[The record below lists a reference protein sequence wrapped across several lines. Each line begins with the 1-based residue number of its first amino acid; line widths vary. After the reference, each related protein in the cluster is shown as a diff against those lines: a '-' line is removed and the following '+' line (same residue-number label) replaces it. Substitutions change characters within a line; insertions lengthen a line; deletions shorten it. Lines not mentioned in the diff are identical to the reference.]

1 VPKKKQVKGMVDREQ
16 VMLPQAK
23 RLLAVYSIY
32 AVALISGYF
41 LAYELRFDFNV
52 PDRFCQQRD
61 ANFLWVL
68 GLKWLFLWQA
78 GQFKSIMAYF
88 RLHDALRLFI
98 GLGLVAMCML
108 FLWYSLGGATVAP
121 RSVIIT
127 DFLLGFFMIAAFRV
141 SLRLRLSGLRFQY
154 NSGGDSQDV
163 IIVGAGA
170 QGARLCAELMSSRRA
185 KFFPVAF
192 VDDDPKLRGGTI
204 HGVPVAGALHQI
216 AELADRYGVKQ
227 LIIAIPHISVKQIH
241 EIIRLADAA
250 NLSVQRVEKYGA
262 QVSPSGMLSQIRNI
276 ECEDLLGRDPVEI
289 DVSSIESFIR
299 GQVVLITGAGGS
311 IGRELL
317 QQILRYQPR
326 AVVGIDQSEL
336 AIFQLRQQL
345 VESEDVICDKLEL
358 RVLNIRDLQ
367 RMRSLLQTTQPSII
381 FHAAAHKHVKLM
393 ESQPAEALKN
403 NAFATADLAE
413 LASDCAV
420 SHFVFI
426 STDKAI
432 KPISVMG
439 ASKRMAELAIVA
451 QQRAPANNT
460 QFTILRF
467 GNVMGSSG
475 SVLPL
480 FREQIAKGR
489 PVTVSHP
496 EAKRYFMLVGEA
508 VGLVLESA
516 SKSKGAQTFALD
528 MGDPIKIL
536 ELARQM
542 IRLQGLKPDFDID
555 IQFTGLTLGE
565 KLMEELEASDI
576 PIQPT
581 SNCSI
586 RSYSFVDQYIV
597 VDFSRIRSRLE
608 AAIQQADVTGSCIK
622 KLMSECPIDYCVAEP
637 ETPDP

>member
-1 VPKKKQVKGMVDREQ
+1 MVDREQ
-16 VMLPQAK
+16 VILPQT
-23 RLLAVYSIY
+23 RHLLAVHFLY
-32 AVALISGYF
+32 AVSLICSYY

-52 PDRFCQQRD
+52 PENFSEQRN
-61 ANFLWVL
+61 ANILWVL

-78 GQFKSIMAYF
+78 GQLKSIMAYF
-88 RLHDALRLFI
+88 RLHDALRLFT
-98 GLGLVAMCML
+98 GLGLVAICML
-108 FLWYSLGGATVAP
+108 FLWYSLGGAMVAP

-127 DFLLGFFMIAAFRV
+127 DFLLGFFMITAFRV
-141 SLRLRLSGLRFQY
+141 SLRLRLSGMRFQY
-154 NSGGDSQDV
+154 NSRKNSEDV

-170 QGARLCAELMSSRRA
+170 QGARLCVELMSSRRA

-192 VDDDPKLRGGTI
+192 VDDDPKLRGCTI
-204 HGVPVAGALHQI
+204 HGVPVAGPLHQL
-216 AELADRYGVKQ
+216 AEQADRYGVEK
-227 LIIAIPHISVKQIH
+227 LIVAIPNISVKQLR

-289 DVSSIESFIR
+289 DASSIEHFIR
-299 GQVVLITGAGGS
+299 GQVILITGAGGS

-317 QQILRYQPR
+317 QQIVRYQPH

-336 AIFQLRQQL
+336 AIFQLRQNL
-345 VESEDVICDKLEL
+345 AELDDVICDKLDL
-358 RVLNIRDLQ
+358 RVLNIRDSQ
-367 RMRSLLQTTQPSII
+367 RMHRLLQTTQPSII

-403 NAFATADLAE
+403 NTFATADLAE
-413 LASDCAV
+413 LASACAV
-420 SHFVFI
+420 PHFVFI

-432 KPISVMG
+432 KPTSVMG
-439 ASKRMAELAIVA
+439 ASKRLAELAIVE
-451 QQRAPANNT
+451 QQRTPANKT

-480 FREQIAKGR
+480 FREQIARGG

-496 EAKRYFMLVGEA
+496 EAKRYFMLVSEA
-508 VGLVLESA
+508 VGLILESA

-528 MGDPIKIL
+528 MGEPVKIL
-536 ELARQM
+536 ALAEQM
-542 IRLQGLKPDFDID
+542 IRLQGLKLDFDID
-555 IQFTGLTLGE
+555 IKFTGLTSGE
-565 KLMEELEASDI
+565 KLIEELEASDI
-576 PIQPT
+576 PTQPT

-586 RSYSFVDQYIV
+586 RGYAFSDQYAI
-597 VDFSRIRSRLE
+597 VDFRRIRSRLE
-608 AAIQQADVTGSCIK
+608 AAIQQPDATEHLVK
-622 KLMSECPIDYCVAEP
+622 KLMSECPIDYRVA
-637 ETPDP
+637 DPLRPSPSPK

>member
-1 VPKKKQVKGMVDREQ
+1 MIDRDQ

-23 RLLAVYSIY
+23 RLLAVHSIY
-32 AVALISGYF
+32 AVALISSYF

-52 PDRFCQQRD
+52 PDRFLQQRE

-88 RLHDALRLFI
+88 RLHDALRLFM
-98 GLGLVAMCML
+98 GLGLVALCML

-127 DFLLGFFMIAAFRV
+127 DFLLGLFMITAFRV

-170 QGARLCAELMSSRRA
+170 QGARLCVELMSSRRA

-192 VDDDPKLRGGTI
+192 VDDDPKLRGCTI

-216 AELADRYGVKQ
+216 AKLADRYGVNQ
-227 LIIAIPHISVKQIH
+227 LIIAIPHISVKQIR

-345 VESEDVICDKLEL
+345 VEYEDVICDKLDL

-367 RMRSLLQTTQPSII
+367 RMRRLLQTTQPSII

-403 NAFATADLAE
+403 NVFATADLAE
-413 LASDCAV
+413 LASACAV

-439 ASKRMAELAIVA
+439 ASKRIAELAIVA

-480 FREQIAKGR
+480 FREQIAKGG

-496 EAKRYFMLVGEA
+496 EAKRYFMLVSEA

-536 ELARQM
+536 ELAKQM
-542 IRLQGLKPDFDID
+542 IRLQGLQPDFDID
-555 IQFTGLTLGE
+555 IQFTGLTPGE
-565 KLMEELEASDI
+565 KLLEELEASDM
-576 PIQPT
+576 PTQPT

-586 RSYSFVDQYIV
+586 RGYSFVDQYPV
-597 VDFSRIRSRLE
+597 VDFGCIRFRLE
-608 AAIQQADVTGSCIK
+608 DAVQQLDATEIRIK
-622 KLMSECPIDYCVAEP
+622 KLMGECPIDYCVAEP
-637 ETPDP
+637 ETPAP